1 MFINWNVSNILL
13 REIIMNREWK
23 WDASHLEG
31 KDNDDAKVQ
40 ILDNVLL
47 LITAAWLFTLN

>member
-47 LITAAWLFTLN
+47 LITAAWLFTFN